1 MWFVLAN
8 WFMTVWII
16 YFVKIKPSRQMLRKE
31 VSPGASVRRLT
42 PATQGQETITIS
54 SVTPPDISPPAKLG
68 QKLTSSIENTIF
80 ILVLDLWPWCGTRL
94 SRVIIDILTRWRHG
108 VLGLDTAT
116 WWSSD
121 HVWMMKQMASC
132 STLLSIDEARVVAE
146 CGFCHHPR
154 NNQYHYSHY
163 RHSPAGSGTMIT
175 CWYASAA
182 IVRHLHRISGIL
194 LFGHFLWRAD
204 LLSKGR

>member
-1 MWFVLAN
+1 M
-8 WFMTVWII
+8 
-16 YFVKIKPSRQMLRKE
+16 KIKPSRQMLRKE

-42 PATQGQETITIS
+42 AATQETITIS
-54 SVTPPDISPPAKLG
+54 SVTPPDISPAAKLG

-108 VLGLDTAT
+108 VLGLDTLKHGVLSFDTAT

-146 CGFCHHPR
+146 CGFCPHPR

-163 RHSPAGSGTMIT
+163 RHYPAGSGTMIT

-204 LLSKGR
+204 LLSKCR